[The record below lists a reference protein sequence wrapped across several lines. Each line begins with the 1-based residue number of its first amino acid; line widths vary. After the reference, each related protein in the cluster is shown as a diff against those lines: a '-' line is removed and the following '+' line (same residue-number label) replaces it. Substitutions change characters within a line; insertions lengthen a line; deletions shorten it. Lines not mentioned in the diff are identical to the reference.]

1 MIEYNHKKKGANNME
16 KTITTTVLNAA
27 IEAACNNLRNN
38 LGWSDEEC
46 VTFAA
51 NLMENLDK
59 DGWKI
64 VEG

>member
-1 MIEYNHKKKGANNME
+1 ME

-27 IEAACNNLRNN
+27 IEAACDNLRNN
-38 LGWSDEEC
+38 LGWSEDEC
-46 VTFAA
+46 ATFAA

-59 DGWKI
+59 NGWKI